1 MKLWSHFLGIVQVKE
16 FMMNKGKLYIFLWIS
31 AAFFMLTV
39 KTYPQTN
46 QIDIEALKKEAPKV
60 FIDCGMCDID
70 YIRTEITFVN
80 YVRDR
85 KEAQIHILI
94 TTQSTGSGGR
104 EYTIAF
110 IGQQEFNGINDTHK
124 YYSQQTDTQ
133 DEIREGLVKA
143 LKIGV
148 MSYVAKTSIASR
160 INISYSAK
168 TDMADKVNKWNY
180 WVFRLSGN
188 GYFNGEKSYK
198 SRSLSSSFDASRVTP
213 DLKISMSLSTSHNR
227 SDYIYTDET
236 IESI

>member
-1 MKLWSHFLGIVQVKE
+1 MNRGKLNTFLG
-16 FMMNKGKLYIFLWIS
+16 IS
-31 AAFFMLTV
+31 AAFLILTV
-39 KTYPQTN
+39 NSYSQTE
-46 QIDIEALKKEAPKV
+46 QIDIEALKKEAPKI
-60 FIDCGMCDID
+60 FIDCGRCDID

-94 TTQSTGSGGR
+94 TTQNTGSGGR

-110 IGQQEFNGINDTHK
+110 IGQHEFNGINDTHK
-124 YYSQQTDTQ
+124 YYSRQTDTK

-143 LKIGV
+143 LKIGL

-160 INISYSAK
+160 VEISYSAK
-168 TDMADKVNKWNY
+168 TELADKVNKWNY

-198 SRSLSSSFDASRVTP
+198 SR
-213 DLKISMSLSTSHNR
+213 DL
-227 SDYIYTDET
+227 
-236 IESI
+236 